1 MGFSVLI
8 QNHTQSIHKD
18 ILSTGAML
26 ASSVFIRRVIMNFTK
41 YDFIFQF
48 FIIFSLSVTVQAS
61 DYYVN
66 NTYSK
71 ANDANPGTQELPLT
85 TISAAAAKARAG
97 DAIWI
102 FSGTYRETI
111 YLPRGGSDSQHL
123 ISIRAMPKATV
134 KIKGSDLV
142 THWAHHSGSIWKR
155 PEWKENSQQVFVDE
169 EPLKQLGKNCPFNA
183 QEYEGKPKLNVVGKG
198 LADMTPGSFWYDQAS
213 KALYICLPD
222 SSDPNTRMI
231 EASVRDW
238 IIPPGPSD
246 KEYGFIEL
254 HNLMFSHSNQTS
266 KGNDMGLV
274 NVWGRSW
281 VVSGCSFTYG
291 DFSGLHICGEG
302 HKIVNNIANHN
313 GGVGIS
319 INGSDEAHNWKS
331 YSTRTPQN
339 ILLEGN
345 ETSFNNYRRF
355 NRSWHGGGIKAVP
368 SCNAVEISRHKALSN
383 YGPGIW
389 FDGWCRNISINR
401 CIVKNNDGSGIFYE
415 ISDKAIISNNLVV
428 GNSKQGI
435 YVSASDEVDVIN
447 NTIDK
452 NWAGMVLHGMP
463 RADHPSLKNNR
474 IRNNIISES
483 NMADLVMYTNP
494 ANTAGNSS
502 NYNLYYRPDQTAR
515 ISWSNSSGYNVTY
528 QNLPA
533 FAAATGNETHSLVGD
548 PLWADRA
555 AGEYSLQAGSP
566 AIGSGTLEVTGF
578 GSNDLAG
585 RTRVTVA
592 TGGEKQIIS
601 MGAYEYNK

>member
-1 MGFSVLI
+1 MPVSLVYF
-8 QNHTQSIHKD
+8 
-18 ILSTGAML
+18 
-26 ASSVFIRRVIMNFTK
+26 RRIIVDLK
-41 YDFIFQF
+41 RCGFIFQLL
-48 FIIFSLSVTVQAS
+48 ILFSLNVTVQAS

-66 NTYSK
+66 NTHSK
-71 ANDANPGTQELPLT
+71 AHDANPGTQELPLT
-85 TISAAAAKARAG
+85 TIAAAAVKARAG

-111 YLPRGGSDSQHL
+111 NLPRGGSDSQHPICL
-123 ISIRAMPKATV
+123 RAMPNATV

-142 THWAHHSGSIWKR
+142 THWVHHSGSIWKR
-155 PEWKENSQQVFVDE
+155 SGWQENSQQVFVDE
-169 EPLKQLGKNCPFNA
+169 KPLKQLGKNCPYND
-183 QEYEGKPKLNVVGKG
+183 QEYEGKPLLNAVGKG

-213 KALYICLPD
+213 KVLYICLPD
-222 SSDPNTRMI
+222 SSDPNARMI

-246 KEYGFIEL
+246 PKYGFIEL

-291 DFSGLHICGEG
+291 DFGGLHICGEG
-302 HKIVNNIANHN
+302 HKIINNIVNHN

-319 INGSDEAHNWKS
+319 INGSDEAHQWKS
-331 YSTRTPQN
+331 YSPRAPQH

-355 NRSWHGGGIKAVP
+355 NRSWHGGGMKAVP
-368 SCNAVEISRHKALSN
+368 SCNAVEVSCQKALSN

-389 FDGWCRNISINR
+389 FDGWCQNISINR
-401 CIVKNNDGSGIFYE
+401 CIVKNNDGCGIFYE
-415 ISDKAIISNNLVV
+415 ISDKATISNNLVV

-463 RADHPSLKNNR
+463 RADHPSLRNNR
-474 IRNNIISES
+474 IRNNIMSES
-483 NMADLVMYTNP
+483 TMADLVMYTNP
-494 ANTAGNSS
+494 ATTAGNSS
-502 NYNLYYRPDQTAR
+502 DYNLYYRPDQTVR
-515 ISWSNSSGYNVTY
+515 ISWSNRSGYNV
-528 QNLPA
+528 NFLSLLA

-548 PLWADRA
+548 PLWVDRS

-566 AIGSGTLEVTGF
+566 AIGSGSSEVTGF
-578 GSNDLAG
+578 GANDLLG
-585 RTRVTVA
+585 RARVTVPP
-592 TGGEKQIIS
+592 GGKQQVIS